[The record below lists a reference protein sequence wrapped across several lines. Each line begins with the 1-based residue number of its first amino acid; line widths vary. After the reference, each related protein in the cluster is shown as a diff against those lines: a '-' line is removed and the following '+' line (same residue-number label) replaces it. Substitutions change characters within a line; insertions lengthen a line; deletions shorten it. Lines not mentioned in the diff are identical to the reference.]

1 MRPRID
7 SLDEKRN
14 QLVTSQAGFVDTRF
28 SLVPSTLMDFRR
40 LLFEIVY
47 RIIDI
52 TLGTANC
59 TNCNDAGPSLVF
71 LKRGQAVFIVVQNL
85 LAFFNSRSVAS

>member
-40 LLFEIVY
+40 LLFEIVH

-52 TLGTANC
+52 TLGIANC
-59 TNCNDAGPSLVF
+59 TNCNDAGSSLVF

-85 LAFFNSRSVAS
+85 LAFFNSRRVAS